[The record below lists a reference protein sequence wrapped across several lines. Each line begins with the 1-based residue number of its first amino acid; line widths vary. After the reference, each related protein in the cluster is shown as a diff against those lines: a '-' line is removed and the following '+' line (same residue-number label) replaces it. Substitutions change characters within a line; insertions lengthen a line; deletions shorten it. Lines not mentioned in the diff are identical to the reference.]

1 MCLCCPVVAFS
12 CPQLPLFLLP
22 SEVCEDLII
31 GSFSLKQVQRHL
43 SNSVGLALPGC
54 VQLAAADIRD
64 TSGLPREPGLLC
76 SFAWLHL
83 PSSMPTQ
90 AFMPLQRQ
98 PCPTAMHGLSKMSVT
113 RFSWYPGVKS
123 PRFPLPHLSCLVCV
137 CVCAFLVLKTGSPS
151 VAQESLE
158 HRATPCLRVLS
169 IGISDVSH
177 RVQLRCEF

>member
-1 MCLCCPVVAFS
+1 MLSRVAFS

-43 SNSVGLALPGC
+43 SNSVGRALPGC

-113 RFSWYPGVKS
+113 RFSWYPGVQVTQV
-123 PRFPLPHLSCLVCV
+123 PPPPPLMFGVCV
-137 CVCAFLVLKTGSPS
+137 CVHFW
-151 VAQESLE
+151 
-158 HRATPCLRVLS
+158 
-169 IGISDVSH
+169 
-177 RVQLRCEF
+177 F